1 MPNAALLDI
10 ENSEYKNYLEME
22 ILQIE
27 LIMNADDESFQGC
40 VLSTSL
46 LSRSTVLSWARLVL
60 SNKTKPQILPYNLP
74 NEINNN
80 LAPVYFTALV
90 NPQFFSV
97 FRHFF
102 GGDTF
107 SVFLTASVCFWP
119 FTLFSSDLSTLP
131 TSASEEMTMIMKIPQ
146 LVDDDSQ
153 HDQDGNIEDN
163 QAEADEDEDED
174 E

>member
-1 MPNAALLDI
+1 M
-10 ENSEYKNYLEME
+10 
-22 ILQIE
+22 
-27 LIMNADDESFQGC
+27 
-40 VLSTSL
+40 
-46 LSRSTVLSWARLVL
+46 
-60 SNKTKPQILPYNLP
+60 
-74 NEINNN
+74 
-80 LAPVYFTALV
+80 
-90 NPQFFSV
+90 

-107 SVFLTASVCFWP
+107 SVGFYHLLTPFLFSAFMTASVCFWP

-131 TSASEEMTMIMKIPQ
+131 TSASKGMTIIMKIPQ
-146 LVDDDSQ
+146 LDADDSH

>member
-1 MPNAALLDI
+1 M
-10 ENSEYKNYLEME
+10 
-22 ILQIE
+22 
-27 LIMNADDESFQGC
+27 
-40 VLSTSL
+40 
-46 LSRSTVLSWARLVL
+46 
-60 SNKTKPQILPYNLP
+60 
-74 NEINNN
+74 
-80 LAPVYFTALV
+80 
-90 NPQFFSV
+90 

-102 GGDTF
+102 AGDTF
-107 SVFLTASVCFWP
+107 SVGFYHLLTPFLFADFMTASVCFWP

-131 TSASEEMTMIMKIPQ
+131 TSASKGMTIIMKIPQ